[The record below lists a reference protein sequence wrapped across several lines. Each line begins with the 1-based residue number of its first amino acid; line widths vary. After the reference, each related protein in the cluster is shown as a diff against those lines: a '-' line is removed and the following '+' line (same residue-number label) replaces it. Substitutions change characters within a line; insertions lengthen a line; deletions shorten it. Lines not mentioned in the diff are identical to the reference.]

1 MAAAFKPEVRM
12 EAKDLVD
19 ILESRGMEFYT
30 GIPDSHMEQLC
41 NYLVERFGTSGHH
54 ILPAN
59 EGSCAGIAA
68 GYHLA
73 TGKVPVIYMQNSGL
87 GNFMNPFVSML
98 SDRLFG
104 IPCLL
109 IVGWKGEPGR
119 PEQPQH
125 VLQGE
130 LTEGTLDL
138 LGIPY
143 AVLEKGIDKA
153 GFSDM
158 IDGLLPVI
166 HGGRCAAMIVRSG
179 AITADIIAKGE
190 QSGLMRRE
198 AAIER
203 IISAAAPDDA
213 FVATT
218 GKACRELYE
227 IRERLGL
234 AHGNDFLVI
243 GSMGHA
249 SSVAQGIALNR
260 PETRIWCLDGDG
272 SSIMHLGALA
282 SIGSSSPANLIH
294 VILNNGAYDSVGGQP
309 TIAPGIDFSKVAE
322 ACGYRKCYMAESPE
336 GLVEALASAK
346 DSIGP
351 MLIEV
356 RISDGS
362 REDLG
367 WPKIS
372 PKDAKAAFMGFLE
385 ESSPRK

>member
-1 MAAAFKPEVRM
+1 MSKDRRPEADM
-12 EAKDLVD
+12 EAKDLVE
-19 ILESRGMEFYT
+19 ILASRGMDFYT

-54 ILPAN
+54 IMPAN
-59 EGSCAGIAA
+59 EGNCAGIAA

-125 VLQGE
+125 TFQGE
-130 LTEGTLDL
+130 LTQGTLDL

-143 AVLEKGIDKA
+143 AVLEKGLDEA
-153 GFSDM
+153 GFAAI
-158 IDGLLPVI
+158 IDGFLPVLGS
-166 HGGRCAAMIVRSG
+166 GGCAAILVKSG
-179 AITADIIAKGE
+179 AVTAEVRTKDQSSELMSREDAIRKIITA
-190 QSGLMRRE
+190 
-198 AAIER
+198 
-203 IISAAAPDDA
+203 APGDA

-227 IRERLGL
+227 LRERLGL
-234 AHGNDFLVI
+234 PHRNDFLVI

-249 SSVAQGIALNR
+249 SSVAQAVALNR
-260 PETRIWCLDGDG
+260 PETRVWCLDGDG
-272 SSIMHLGALA
+272 SALMHLGALA

-294 VILNNGAYDSVGGQP
+294 VILNNGTYDSVGGQP
-309 TIAPGIDFSKVAE
+309 TMAPGIDFIAIAK
-322 ACGYRKCYMAESPE
+322 ACGYRECCKVRSPRA
-336 GLVEALASAK
+336 LDEALASAK
-346 DSIGP
+346 ASIGP
-351 MLIEV
+351 VLLEV
-356 RISDGS
+356 VISDGS

-367 WPKIS
+367 WPQVA
-372 PKDAKAAFMGFLE
+372 PKDAKAAFMSFLGKGR
-385 ESSPRK
+385 PRK